1 MNTRSILLSLILSA
15 TPIVSASQAL
25 AVVPPVDG
33 KGVPATARCS
43 AGTTALPV
51 LHFDKIIFTVGTGVL
66 APAIRADFNQLNAV
80 RRLTELDIKVKDDPK
95 TVADLKGKVLTFL
108 GALPNA
114 ANRALI
120 RIVDVE
126 YAVICGQ

>member
-1 MNTRSILLSLILSA
+1 MLSA
-15 TPIVSASQAL
+15 TAVGSASQAL

-33 KGVPATARCS
+33 RGVGAVARCWAATPGNPATQ
-43 AGTTALPV
+43 LPV
-51 LHFDKIIFTVGTGVL
+51 LHFDKIIFMVSTGQLLPINPADL
-66 APAIRADFNQLNAV
+66 AALNAI

-108 GALPNA
+108 GAQPTT

-126 YAVICGQ
+126 YAVICGL